1 MRMEA
6 VLRFLDTLDGLAYAA
21 RLALRGIWGDRL
33 RAAGIGAAAGALA
46 SFGVLVAAC
55 LIS

>member
-1 MRMEA
+1 MEG

-33 RAAGIGAAAGALA
+33 RAAGVGAIAGAIT
-46 SFGVLVAAC
+46 SFGVLVAAV

>member
-1 MRMEA
+1 MES
-6 VLRFLDTLDGLAYAA
+6 VLRVLDTLDSLAYAA

-33 RAAGIGAAAGALA
+33 LAAGAGAAAGAITA
-46 SFGVLVAAC
+46 FGVLIAAF